1 MFNRPLFLQRR
12 TAIFAVSA
20 AGLACAFAAGK
31 GASENKKK
39 EPAPA
44 AATATAKASD
54 AADNADGEN
63 AADAGVT
70 KTKPAAPEPSPQ
82 FRRAV
87 GAMRAGDWKAAR
99 TAWETVLRAEPANA
113 AALANLGKVLCQ
125 LQDYPAAQSALEK
138 ATALKPTLS
147 DSWLMLGQTWL
158 ARQSPMMA
166 VSCMARG
173 VAENPSDAGG
183 HNSLAIALKQA
194 GWTDAAEAELQKAL
208 DLNPAFGEAHFNLAV
223 MYLERKPPSL
233 EMGRRHY
240 RRALEL
246 GAMDDPVVAKQI
258 QGESVPATP
267 ESDPATAGE
276 PSTAPSASTPE
287 ADAGNQADSRS
298 EAPGDSGSA
307 STGTGSPAN
316 SGDAPE
322 KNASTSGPGTIAPVP
337 PAPAASPARKA
348 GAVPARSPSTSSPT
362 PSPASSSP
370 RSPSRKS

>member
-1 MFNRPLFLQRR
+1 MFSRPLFLQGR
-12 TAIFAVSA
+12 TAIFVVSA
-20 AGLACAFAAGK
+20 AGLVCAFAAGK

-39 EPAPA
+39 QPAPA
-44 AATATAKASD
+44 TAAALTTP
-54 AADNADGEN
+54 
-63 AADAGVT
+63 ADADEDSASAQGGA

-125 LQDYPAAQSALEK
+125 LQDYPAAQTVLEK
-138 ATALKPTLS
+138 ATALKPSLS

-246 GAMDDPVVAKQI
+246 GAMADPVVAKQI
-258 QGESVPATP
+258 QGESVLTNP
-267 ESDPATAGE
+267 EPNPVTDGK

-287 ADAGNQADSRS
+287 ADTGNPAGNRV
-298 EAPGDSGSA
+298 ETPGTAGSA
-307 STGTGSPAN
+307 SPAN
-316 SGDAPE
+316 SGDAAE
-322 KNASTSGPGTIAPVP
+322 KNASASGPGTIAPVP